1 MARTLPPPN
10 WPPVPPPTPDILN
23 LAGLLDV
30 LDGCVDTP
38 GRMLIMT
45 SNHPEALDPALIRPG
60 RIDRCLLLGYLQLEE
75 AAQMLA
81 HYFSAG
87 VSDEQRARLDRS
99 LRCRMTPA
107 TMEQLCAE
115 HESIDSLL
123 DELEQCAA
131 GGREGYE
138 GERAAKRLRRDG
150 WAA

>member
-1 MARTLPPPN
+1 MPPAGYH

-81 HYFSAG
+81 HYFSAS

>member
-1 MARTLPPPN
+1 
-10 WPPVPPPTPDILN
+10 
-23 LAGLLDV
+23 
-30 LDGCVDTP
+30 
-38 GRMLIMT
+38 MLIMT

-81 HYFSAG
+81 HYFSAS

-107 TMEQLCAE
+107 TMEQLCAVSAE

-131 GGREGYE
+131 GGREGYVE